1 MNIQSMIKPAWK
13 SVQSAHFEGFLQNH
27 DMFVFAF
34 CKAIPERIPTV
45 YDGRQIPNATFK
57 PNFFMLSE
65 DETPSL
71 TFIGKLRYAPA
82 GSEVIEQDLF
92 ELNRYFSN
100 LAIDVLTD
108 GNKRTETRMT
118 LSPDAHFGYFL
129 LTEETCQTV
138 EKIVQHSLT
147 EDDCKRFHFAFGSR
161 PIEKG
166 QVPEFRYQP
175 PQSATI

>member
-13 SVQSAHFEGFLQNH
+13 SVQSAHFTGFLQNH

-57 PNFFMLSE
+57 PNFFVWSRG
-65 DETPSL
+65 ETPNV
-71 TFIGKLRYAPA
+71 TFVGKLRFEPSSSAD
-82 GSEVIEQDLF
+82 IERDLF
-92 ELNRYFSN
+92 ELNSYVSTPEF
-100 LAIDVLTD
+100 DVLTD